1 MPERNPIL
9 KRIIV
14 LKKPN
19 IICIS
24 LIYFYF
30 QNMKILTCMGS
41 LYILLMDGV
50 YRVCI
55 WLSGM
60 SLLFMTFIYLVGIY
74 ARFRPDF
81 PGWLDFL
88 PYASTSWPE
97 PLSQICMI
105 TFSFVGAAAAY
116 RAGGHIAIT
125 MLVDH
130 IPDSAKK
137 GLRLFVDLAMLVTC
151 LFIIRWGILGCIDA
165 WQDIVPS
172 LPLLTSGITHLPIPL
187 GSFFTLLFVIEK
199 LLCGP
204 QTRRELVQYGSPTV
218 GH

>member
-1 MPERNPIL
+1 
-9 KRIIV
+9 
-14 LKKPN
+14 
-19 IICIS
+19 
-24 LIYFYF
+24 
-30 QNMKILTCMGS
+30 MKN

-55 WLSGM
+55 WLSGI

-88 PYASTSWPE
+88 PHASTSWPE

-130 IPDSAKK
+130 IPESAKK
-137 GLRLFVDLAMLVTC
+137 GLRIVVDLAMLVTC
-151 LFIIRWGILGCIDA
+151 LYIIRWGILGCMDA
-165 WQDIVPS
+165 WEDIVPS

-199 LLCGP
+199 LFCGP
-204 QTRRELVQYGSPTV
+204 QTHQKLVQYGSPTV

>member
-1 MPERNPIL
+1 
-9 KRIIV
+9 
-14 LKKPN
+14 
-19 IICIS
+19 
-24 LIYFYF
+24 
-30 QNMKILTCMGS
+30 MKNV
-41 LYILLMDGV
+41 YILFMDGA

-55 WLSGM
+55 WLSGI

-81 PGWLDFL
+81 PEWLSFL

-125 MLVDH
+125 MLVDNL
-130 IPDSAKK
+130 PLTVKAALAK
-137 GLRLFVDLAMLVTC
+137 LVDFAMLVTC
-151 LFIIRWGILGCIDA
+151 VFIIHWGIIGCMDS
-165 WQDIVPS
+165 WEDIIPS
-172 LPLLTSGITHLPIPL
+172 LPFLTSGITHLPIPL
-187 GSFFTLLFVIEK
+187 GSFFTLMFVIEK

-204 QTRRELVQYGSPTV
+204 QTHRELVQFGSPKV